1 MFTGKKAEKRRG
13 SKGGGASPPPPAL
26 TPPDIDIARELET
39 IDDFAVDQ
47 STYCETPTNGSAK
60 AEDHYGFLY
69 STSEKDQ
76 H

>member
-1 MFTGKKAEKRRG
+1 MLSGRKAEKRRG
-13 SKGGGASPPPPAL
+13 SKGGGASSPPPAL
-26 TPPDIDIARELET
+26 TPPDIAHELET

-69 STSEKDQ
+69 STSEKEQ